1 MSNTDIEN
9 LIRDRALLSLS
20 SHQSAALLCE
30 PEEAVVSY
38 PEFNPF
44 RAVQPLALV
53 TFPLF
58 VNHKYYELQVSV
70 FEDEEKFDDKF

>member
-1 MSNTDIEN
+1 MSNTEIEN

-20 SHQSAALLCE
+20 SRQSAALLCE

-58 VNHKYYELQVSV
+58 VNHKYFELQVSV
-70 FEDEEKFDDKF
+70 FEDGEKFDATL